1 MGSRM
6 NIGRLFWYMQRY
18 SALYFL
24 AFIVYLEY
32 LYLSNQFNFIFF
44 NSTIFFKISA
54 SLFILLANIHGFI
67 GLWTV
72 GTDYLTERTLGFLSQ
87 GLGGVAN
94 TIRKTYEL
102 FFILLGCI
110 LTISYFYI
118 IWL

>member
-1 MGSRM
+1 
-6 NIGRLFWYMQRY
+6 
-18 SALYFL
+18 
-24 AFIVYLEY
+24 
-32 LYLSNQFNFIFF
+32 
-44 NSTIFFKISA
+44 
-54 SLFILLANIHGFI
+54 
-67 GLWTV
+67 LWTV